1 MKRCVV
7 STLACFVFGS
17 GGAALAAEAAE
28 TALGAG
34 LHYTQ
39 GDYGTGSTT
48 RILSFVLTGRYDSG
62 PWTFKGTLPYLFISG
77 SAAVVPGLGRVRGA
91 GILGESTT
99 SGLGDPVFSATYTAY
114 SDPASQVGLDLTGRV
129 KLALEIED
137 PDERLSTGEHDFGF
151 QVDAYKTFGRVTVFA
166 GVGYTIFGTSPAF
179 PLNDV
184 FNYTLG
190 ASFRLD
196 ERDSAGLS
204 YDERERV
211 TLTSAPQRE
220 LTAFWSR
227 RLPTG
232 WRAQLYFLL
241 GLADGSPDFGAGV
254 SVAYAF

>member
-1 MKRCVV
+1 M
-7 STLACFVFGS
+7 FGS
-17 GGAALAAEAAE
+17 GGAAIAAEPPE

-34 LHYTQ
+34 LHYNQ

-62 PWTFKGTLPYLFISG
+62 PWTFKGTLPYHFISG
-77 SAAVVPGLGRVRGA
+77 SGAVVPGLGRVGT
-91 GILGESTT
+91 GIFSTT
-99 SGLGDPVFSATYTAY
+99 SGLGDPVFSATYAAY
-114 SDPASQVGLDLTGRV
+114 FDPASQVGLDLTGRV
-129 KLALEIED
+129 KLALDIED

-151 QVDAYKTFGRVTVFA
+151 QVDAYKTLGRFTVFA

-179 PLNDV
+179 PLDDV

-190 ASFRLD
+190 ASYRLD
-196 ERDSAGLS
+196 QRDSVGLS
-204 YDERERV
+204 YDERER
-211 TLTSAPQRE
+211 LTPAAAPQRE

-227 RLPTG
+227 RLHTG
-232 WRAQLYFLL
+232 WRAQLYCLL